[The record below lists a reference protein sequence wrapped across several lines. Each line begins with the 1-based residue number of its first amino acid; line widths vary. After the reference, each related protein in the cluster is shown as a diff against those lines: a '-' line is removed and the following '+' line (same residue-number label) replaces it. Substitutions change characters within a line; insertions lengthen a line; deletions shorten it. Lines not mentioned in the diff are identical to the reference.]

1 MIDILIKVVKNWSI
15 SKNII
20 KGSTSK
26 DQYIKLVTEVGEL
39 GDAIV
44 KKNKPDIE
52 DAIGDILVLL
62 INIAEQETTSLED
75 CLNMAYENIK
85 DRDGIMYNGV
95 FIKSSDP
102 NFERIFEE
110 VKNDKIGFTS
120 RFTNKFLEWFKYEN

>member
-1 MIDILIKVVKNWSI
+1 MIDKLIKLVKDWSI

-75 CLNMAYENIK
+75 CLNIAYENIK
-85 DRDGIMYNGV
+85 HRDGIMYNGV

-102 NFERIFEE
+102 NFERILEE
-110 VKNDKIGFTS
+110 VTSDKISFTS
-120 RFTNKFLEWFKYEN
+120 WFVEKFLGWFKYEK

>member
-1 MIDILIKVVKNWSI
+1 MIDKLIKVVKNWSI

-39 GDAIV
+39 GDALV
-44 KKNKPDIE
+44 KKNKSDIE

-75 CLNMAYENIK
+75 CLNMAYENIR

-102 NFERIFEE
+102 NFERIFKE
-110 VKNDKIGFTS
+110 VNSDKISFTS
-120 RFTNKFLEWFKYEN
+120 RFANKFLGWFKYEN

>member
-1 MIDILIKVVKNWSI
+1 MIDILIRLVKNWSI

-39 GDAIV
+39 GDALV

-102 NFERIFEE
+102 NFDRVFEE
-110 VKNDKIGFTS
+110 VNNYKIGFTS
-120 RFTNKFLEWFKYEN
+120 RFANKFLRWFKYED